1 MSVIYNYEFVK
12 EKIQNELTE
21 IDKKSDQ
28 KTKAIAKHVA
38 DKLIQFAQNK
48 TFGLKVQESVL
59 TLTDCCKEILKG
71 VSNHISDIEVYKRAA
86 KFYFPSS
93 DVEFTMNII
102 VSEQDKSSNG
112 QRINI
117 SLDDLF

>member
-12 EKIQNELTE
+12 EKIQNELSD
-21 IDKKSDQ
+21 IQKKGDQ
-28 KTKAIAKHVA
+28 KTKAIATHVA

-71 VSNHISDIEVYKRAA
+71 VSHHISDIEVYKRAA

>member
-1 MSVIYNYEFVK
+1 MGTIYNYEFVR
-12 EKIQNELTE
+12 EKIQSELTDIE
-21 IDKKSDQ
+21 QSNNQ
-28 KTKAIAKHVA
+28 NVKTIAKHVA
-38 DKLIQFAQNK
+38 DKLIQFAENK
-48 TFGLKVQESVL
+48 IFGLKVQESVL
-59 TLTDCCKEILKG
+59 TLTDCCKKILKG
-71 VSNHISDIEVYKRAA
+71 VNHHISDIEVYKRAA

-112 QRINI
+112 QRIDI

>member
-1 MSVIYNYEFVK
+1 MGVIYNYKFVK
-12 EKIQNELTE
+12 EKLQNELSE

-38 DKLIQFAQNK
+38 DKLIQFAENK
-48 TFGLKVQESVL
+48 TFGLTIQESDL

-71 VSNHISDIEVYKRAA
+71 VNHHISDIEVYKRAA

-102 VSEQDKSSNG
+102 VSDQEKLNNG
-112 QRINI
+112 QKISI